1 MCPTHH
7 NILKL
12 KALRRTWQESC
23 QDLHTQV
30 APVCPKKK
38 STPCKE
44 TVLYTK
50 SSCEELHFILKTALI
65 TGLAMGNICH
75 AGPPALGEKAKSK
88 STPSTA
94 GAKAAPTFGKDPTL
108 KREDFIFSNIQT
120 ASFLAKL
127 PGSINGQQFLI
138 EDCHN
143 CDIFLLDHCTSVQID
158 ACVNCRI
165 VVGPC
170 ESSVFL
176 RNCKRCTV
184 VCAVQQFRTRDCEN
198 VDVYLYS
205 ATAPIIETSSG
216 LRFSCFPL
224 TYFSLQ
230 QQFRQAKFSPW
241 NNKWSEV
248 GVIFDF
254 TPDHGGW
261 KPLPMRPH
269 ESPLA
274 EMMPEEENNGA
285 RSLWKMPSW
294 TAEELGM
301 SVDLPQLVVPITSG
315 LCARKEGIPTVF
327 VCFAVVDVSFSLKL
341 IVGTPKEA
349 LMIDFVTS
357 IALATKKSD
366 GTRDGSDESTLLI
379 RTRQMQLTGEQAA
392 ALFTSNT
399 VLVEK
404 STETAKTTP
413 GSVMM
418 EFQGAQSYQHVND
431 TLQGGR
437 FASEAAIR
445 DVIFVSKDT
454 TTALRL
460 SDLVFQQWKPV
471 V

>member
-1 MCPTHH
+1 
-7 NILKL
+7 
-12 KALRRTWQESC
+12 
-23 QDLHTQV
+23 
-30 APVCPKKK
+30 
-38 STPCKE
+38 
-44 TVLYTK
+44 
-50 SSCEELHFILKTALI
+50 
-65 TGLAMGNICH
+65 MGNICH
-75 AGPPALGEKAKSK
+75 AGPPALGEKSKSK
-88 STPSTA
+88 SPPSTA
-94 GAKAAPTFGKDPTL
+94 GKAAPTFGKDPTL
-108 KREDFIFSNIQT
+108 NREDFIFSNIQT

-184 VCAVQQFRTRDCEN
+184 VCAVQQFRTRDCED

-205 ATAPIIETSSG
+205 ATEPIIETSSG
-216 LRFSCFPL
+216 LRFACFPL

-241 NNKWSEV
+241 NNKWSE
-248 GVIFDF
+248 IFDF

-294 TAEELGM
+294 TAEELGL
-301 SVDLPQLVVPITSG
+301 SVDLPQLVVPITTG
-315 LCARKEGIPTVF
+315 FCARKEDAPTVF
-327 VCFAVVDVSFSLKL
+327 VCFAV
-341 IVGTPKEA
+341 PKEA
-349 LMIDFVTS
+349 LMIDFVTT
-357 IALATKKSD
+357 IAFATKTSD
-366 GTRDGSDESTLLI
+366 DNRGGSDEPTLLI

-392 ALFTSNT
+392 ALFPNNT
-399 VLVEK
+399 TLVGK
-404 STETAKTTP
+404 SSEAAKTTP

-418 EFQGAQSYQHVND
+418 EFQGAQSNQHVND

-460 SDLVFQQWKPV
+460 SDLVFRQWKPV

>member
-1 MCPTHH
+1 
-7 NILKL
+7 
-12 KALRRTWQESC
+12 
-23 QDLHTQV
+23 
-30 APVCPKKK
+30 
-38 STPCKE
+38 
-44 TVLYTK
+44 
-50 SSCEELHFILKTALI
+50 
-65 TGLAMGNICH
+65 MGNICH
-75 AGPPALGEKAKSK
+75 ADANAKPKQAPPPPAAR
-88 STPSTA
+88 
-94 GAKAAPTFGKDPTL
+94 AAPTFGKDPTL
-108 KREDFIFSNIQT
+108 KREDFLFSAIQT

-143 CDIFLLDHCTSVQID
+143 CDIFVLDHCTSVQID

-176 RNCKRCTV
+176 RDCKRCTV
-184 VCAVQQFRTRDCEN
+184 VCAAQQFRARDCED

-205 ATAPIIETSSG
+205 ATGGGWVGWLAGCSGKKSSLHLSTELTAFSVFVLEPIIETSSG
-216 LRFSCFPL
+216 LRFACFPL
-224 TYFSLQ
+224 AYFSLQ

-241 NNKWSEV
+241 NNKWSE
-248 GVIFDF
+248 IFDF

-274 EMMPEEENNGA
+274 EMMPEKENNGA

-301 SVDLPQLVVPITSG
+301 SVDLPQLVVPITNG
-315 LCARKEGIPTVF
+315 LCAKKEGAPTVF
-327 VCFAVVDVSFSLKL
+327 VCFGV
-341 IVGTPKEA
+341 PKDA
-349 LMIDFVTS
+349 LMLDFVTA
-357 IALATKKSD
+357 IAVAMPKSD
-366 GTRDGSDESTLLI
+366 DTSGRSDEPTLLI

-392 ALFTSNT
+392 ALFSDNA
-399 VLVEK
+399 VLAGK
-404 STETAKTTP
+404 STDAAKTTP

-418 EFQGAQSYQHVND
+418 EFQGPQCYQHVKD
-431 TLQGGR
+431 TLQDAR
-437 FASEAAIR
+437 FSSEAAIR
-445 DVIFVSKDT
+445 DIIFVSKDT
-454 TTALRL
+454 ASALRL

>member
-1 MCPTHH
+1 
-7 NILKL
+7 
-12 KALRRTWQESC
+12 
-23 QDLHTQV
+23 
-30 APVCPKKK
+30 
-38 STPCKE
+38 
-44 TVLYTK
+44 
-50 SSCEELHFILKTALI
+50 
-65 TGLAMGNICH
+65 MGNICH
-75 AGPPALGEKAKSK
+75 AGTPALGEKSK
-88 STPSTA
+88 SQSSTV
-94 GAKAAPTFGKDPTL
+94 GTKAAPTFGKDPSL

-184 VCAVQQFRTRDCEN
+184 VCAVQQFRTRDCED
-198 VDVYLYS
+198 VDVYLYC
-205 ATAPIIETSSG
+205 ATGPIIETSSG

-241 NNKWSEV
+241 NNKWSE
-248 GVIFDF
+248 IFDF

-261 KPLPMRPH
+261 KPLPMRPQ
-269 ESPLA
+269 ESPLT
-274 EMMPEEENNGA
+274 EMMPEKENNGS

-294 TAEELGM
+294 TAEELGL

-315 LCARKEGIPTVF
+315 VCARKEGTPTVF
-327 VCFAVVDVSFSLKL
+327 VCFAV
-341 IVGTPKEA
+341 
-349 LMIDFVTS
+349 
-357 IALATKKSD
+357 SD
-366 GTRDGSDESTLLI
+366 NTREGSDLPTLLI
-379 RTRQMQLTGEQAA
+379 RTRQMQLTSEQAA
-392 ALFTSNT
+392 TLFTNDIM
-399 VLVEK
+399 LVEK
-404 STETAKTTP
+404 SIEAAKTTP

-418 EFQGAQSYQHVND
+418 EFQGAQSYQHVNT

-445 DVIFVSKDT
+445 DVIFISKDT

>member
-1 MCPTHH
+1 
-7 NILKL
+7 
-12 KALRRTWQESC
+12 
-23 QDLHTQV
+23 
-30 APVCPKKK
+30 
-38 STPCKE
+38 
-44 TVLYTK
+44 
-50 SSCEELHFILKTALI
+50 
-65 TGLAMGNICH
+65 MGNICH
-75 AGPPALGEKAKSK
+75 AGTPALGEKSK
-88 STPSTA
+88 SQSSTV
-94 GAKAAPTFGKDPTL
+94 GTKAAPTFGKDPSL

-184 VCAVQQFRTRDCEN
+184 VCAVQQFRTRDCED
-198 VDVYLYS
+198 VDVYLYC
-205 ATAPIIETSSG
+205 ATGPIIETSSG

-241 NNKWSEV
+241 NNKWSE
-248 GVIFDF
+248 IFDF

-261 KPLPMRPH
+261 KPLPMRPQ
-269 ESPLA
+269 ESPLT
-274 EMMPEEENNGA
+274 EMMPEKENNGS

-294 TAEELGM
+294 TAEELGL

-315 LCARKEGIPTVF
+315 VCARKEGTPTVF
-327 VCFAVVDVSFSLKL
+327 VCFAV
-341 IVGTPKEA
+341 PKEA

-357 IALATKKSD
+357 IALAMQKSD
-366 GTRDGSDESTLLI
+366 NTREGSDLPTLLI
-379 RTRQMQLTGEQAA
+379 RTRQMQLTSEQAA
-392 ALFTSNT
+392 TLFTNDIM
-399 VLVEK
+399 LVEK
-404 STETAKTTP
+404 SIEAAKTTP

-418 EFQGAQSYQHVND
+418 EFQGAQSYQHVNT

-445 DVIFVSKDT
+445 DVIFISKDT